1 MEMPKW
7 HSVNEVAIYVR
18 EFSIPPD
25 DISMVHDFLSD
36 IWEENPQI
44 FGGDRNSIETAVIE
58 LTSNIILY
66 SNATSG
72 IRCQIT
78 IEVDREEVHIT
89 VTDNGDLA
97 DLEIDEHIMPD
108 EFSESGRG
116 IPLIRALVDEFT
128 FENLNRENT
137 WKISKRIQL

>member
-44 FGGDRNSIETAVIE
+44 FDGDRNSIETAVIE

-128 FENLNRENT
+128 FESLNRENT